1 MNKIDIIKRLFFNY
15 TKKHINKII
24 LSVFFALLVAGS
36 TSAIA
41 YLLDPAIKKIFI
53 EKDQAL
59 IIIIP
64 IFIIV
69 AFAVKGFSLYVA
81 KVLMIGVS
89 EEVRKDLQCDMLNN
103 LVEADTKLIDGKHT
117 GKFISNITNDVSHI
131 TNLISTAVLNIF
143 KDSLTLI
150 GLLIVMFFQN
160 WKLSLVALI
169 MIPLAT
175 FAARTLG
182 KRIGKVAT
190 EQMLRAG
197 ILNTYLIEL
206 FKNHKLI
213 KIFQQEKY
221 EKIRAEKF
229 INDVKE
235 KTIKIA
241 TVYVR
246 SSPIMETLTGIMI
259 AVLIF
264 YSGKLVLKN
273 EIDINNFFSFLAAMM
288 LAYQPVRSLA
298 TLNIT
303 ISQGLSAAK
312 RILPVIDEKS
322 ELVQNKDD
330 SEIKVDTGNIEFKN
344 VSFKYEKKNE
354 IDINNFFSFL
364 AAMMLAY
371 QPVRSLA
378 TLNITISQGLSAA
391 TRILPIIDE
400 KSELQENKNS
410 TEIKVN
416 AGDVEFKNVSFKYE
430 KERKNNT
437 LNSVNIKM
445 LGGKMTSIVGHSG
458 AGKSTILNLIPRFYD
473 AISGDIEIDNQSIYN
488 CTISSLRKNI
498 SLVSQDTTL
507 FDDTIRNNIAYAN
520 LGASQKEIEEAA
532 KYSYASEFI
541 EKLPNKYET
550 IIGENGTRLSG
561 GEKQRLSIARA
572 MLKKSQIILLDE
584 ATSSLD
590 AETEN
595 KIQDAINFLT
605 KDRTTIVIAHR
616 LSTILNSDKIYV
628 IDAGTV
634 VGEGT
639 HDQLLANSKVYKN
652 FYEKQIKKV

>member
-1 MNKIDIIKRLFFNY
+1 MKKIDILKRLYFDYTRNHLKQIFLSLFFS
-15 TKKHINKII
+15 
-24 LSVFFALLVAGS
+24 LFVAGS

-53 EKDQAL
+53 EKDKTL
-59 IIIIP
+59 MVIIP
-64 IFIIV
+64 LFIMV
-69 AFAVKGFSLYVA
+69 AFTIKGLSLYIA
-81 KVLMIGVS
+81 KVLMIGVA
-89 EEVRKDLQCDMLNN
+89 EEIKKEMQCNMLGN
-103 LVEADTKLIDGKHT
+103 LISADTALIEGRHT
-117 GKFISNITNDVSHI
+117 GKFISILANDVNHI
-131 TNLISTAVLNIF
+131 TNLVSVALLNVF
-143 KDSLTLI
+143 KDSLTLV
-150 GLLIVMFFQN
+150 GLLMVMFFQN
-160 WKLSLVALI
+160 WKLSLIAII
-169 MIPLAT
+169 MIPLAS
-175 FAARTLG
+175 FAAKILG

-190 EQMLRAG
+190 EQMLKAG

-221 EKIRAEKF
+221 ENERAEKF

-235 KTIKIA
+235 KTKKIA
-241 TVYVR
+241 TVFIR

-259 AVLIF
+259 AILIF

-273 EIDINNFFSFLAAMM
+273 EIEVNNFFSFLAAMM

-298 TLNIT
+298 TVNIA
-303 ISQGLSAAK
+303 INQGLSAAI

-322 ELVQNKDD
+322 KLTENEHDL
-330 SEIKVDTGNIEFKN
+330 EIKVNKGDIEFKN
-344 VSFKYEKKNE
+344 VSFKYDNEDNKTKK
-354 IDINNFFSFL
+354 
-364 AAMMLAY
+364 
-371 QPVRSLA
+371 P
-378 TLNITISQGLSAA
+378 
-391 TRILPIIDE
+391 
-400 KSELQENKNS
+400 
-410 TEIKVN
+410 
-416 AGDVEFKNVSFKYE
+416 
-430 KERKNNT
+430 T
-437 LNSVNIKM
+437 LNSVSLKI

-473 AISGDIEIDNQSIYN
+473 INSGDILIDNQSVYKSK
-488 CTISSLRKNI
+488 ISSLRKNI

-520 LGASQKEIEEAA
+520 LEASQKEIEEAA
-532 KYSYASEFI
+532 NYSFASEFI

-605 KDRTTIVIAHR
+605 KDKTTIVIAHR

-628 IDAGTV
+628 IDSGKV

-639 HDQLLANSKVYKN
+639 HDQLLANSTLYKN
-652 FYEKQIKKV
+652 FYEKQIRKK